1 MWFLWIVIGLL
12 VGLGGAF
19 FYYKKKLEPLYNA
32 AIEGQETCASKLVK
46 VYNFLDSAHNAAWG
60 PVGIREETKDELWNK
75 LWEWADLPQNG
86 MPRG

>member
-12 VGLGGAF
+12 IGLGGAYL
-19 FYYKKKLEPLYNA
+19 YYAKTVKPLCDS
-32 AIEGQETCASKLVK
+32 AIEGQDQCSAKLAK

-60 PVGIREETKDELWNK
+60 PVGIREETKDELFNK
-75 LWEWADLPQNG
+75 LWEWAGLPQKG